1 MLTLIY
7 GGTFDPVHRGH
18 IAVARAAASALHAEV
33 RLMPA
38 ADPPHREAP
47 HADGTHRARM
57 LELALAD
64 ERALLLDRRE
74 LQRGGPS
81 YTIQTVL
88 ELRDELGDHAPIGLL
103 LGADA
108 LLGFHTWRLWRE
120 LLAMVHLVVA
130 NRPGHSL
137 QSLPEVLDQALEGH
151 WTHRTDDLRRLPAGR
166 IMVLEAG
173 LRDESSTQLRERLR
187 TGGDWAALVPEA
199 VADYI
204 RVHRL
209 YGC

>member
-18 IAVARAAASALHAEV
+18 LAVARAAATALHAEV

-38 ADPPHREAP
+38 ADPPHRETP
-47 HADGTHRARM
+47 QVSGEQRAQM
-57 LELALAD
+57 LELAVAD
-64 ERALLLDRRE
+64 ERGLLVDRRE
-74 LQRGGPS
+74 LQRSGRS

-108 LLGFHTWRLWRE
+108 FLGFHTWHLWRE
-120 LLAMVHLVVA
+120 LLALVHLVVV

-137 QSLPEVLDQALEGH
+137 QAVPELLDQALQGH
-151 WTHRTDDLRRLPAGR
+151 WTQRVDDLRRLPAGR
-166 IMVLEAG
+166 VMVLEAG
-173 LRDESSTQLRERLR
+173 AREESSTLLRERLLQ
-187 TGGDWAALVPEA
+187 GGDWAALVPEA
-199 VADYI
+199 VAAYI
-204 RVHRL
+204 RAHRL